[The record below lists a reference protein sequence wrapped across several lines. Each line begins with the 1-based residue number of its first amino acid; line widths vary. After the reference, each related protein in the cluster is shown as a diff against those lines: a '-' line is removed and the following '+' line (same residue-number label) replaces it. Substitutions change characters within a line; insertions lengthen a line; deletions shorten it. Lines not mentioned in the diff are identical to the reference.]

1 MCFQNLTKPGYK
13 CDDWSKAMK
22 RLLDFLNK
30 LDKCKIYYRLGKFC
44 EEYIMVFVDVPG
56 QRWEVEFSNDDV
68 RIEKFISDGTI
79 YDTSEIDV
87 LFRDFSD

>member
-1 MCFQNLTKPGYK
+1 
-13 CDDWSKAMK
+13 MK

-56 QRWEVEFSNDDV
+56 QRWEVAF
-68 RIEKFISDGTI
+68 
-79 YDTSEIDV
+79 
-87 LFRDFSD
+87 